1 MKTRKSVT
9 RSEVDTRHVS
19 SSKDNDVK
27 VPSFLEQL
35 LSKEYVTVDH
45 VPEQYKERFLTRGY
59 RQPYSSFL
67 DCLVSVCRPT
77 NETLNIW
84 THLLPLVYLIHYFRR
99 TFPCQVW
106 PLSQMDP
113 HYYPL
118 LAEELSALAYLLGS
132 VVAHTFNCMTPRIR
146 HICFFLDYTAIS
158 MFGAGGTCSTF
169 YYLRPLGV
177 DAFFLYLPNVYI
189 GLSCLCNIL
198 AMYLC
203 CASRHKWESSKFV
216 IRTLAFTLPFITGN
230 FPSYYRILNCVIT
243 GQECTSSL
251 LYIFFGSIAY
261 LFAAMFNSLRFPERK
276 FPSTFDIC
284 GHSHQWFHI
293 LTTVGTVC
301 HFWAV
306 HLELEARE
314 DQMEKL
320 LEGITFN
327 SSLGWTIGTLAVT
340 LSVAMWFGSKLTKE
354 GNLRT
359 ASKDKPQ

>member
-1 MKTRKSVT
+1 M
-9 RSEVDTRHVS
+9 
-19 SSKDNDVK
+19 
-27 VPSFLEQL
+27 EQL
-35 LSKEYVTVDH
+35 LNKKYITVNH

-84 THLLPLVYLIHYFRR
+84 THLLPLIYLIHYFRR

-118 LAEELSALAYLLGS
+118 LAEELSILAYLLFS
-132 VVAHTFNCMTPRIR
+132 VIAHTFNCMTPRIR
-146 HICFFLDYTAIS
+146 HICFFLDYAAIS
-158 MFGAGGTCSTF
+158 MFGVGAACAAF
-169 YYLRPLGV
+169 YYLRPIGV
-177 DAFFLYLPNVYI
+177 DAVFLSQPNVYI
-189 GLSCLCNIL
+189 GLSSLCNVL
-198 AMYLC
+198 AVYLC
-203 CASRHKWESSKFV
+203 CSSRHKWESSKYI
-216 IRTLAFTLPFITGN
+216 IRTLAFVLPFMTVN
-230 FPSYYRILNCVIT
+230 FPSYCRILNCVFT
-243 GQECTSSL
+243 GQECTRSL
-251 LYIFFGSIAY
+251 LYIFFCSIAY
-261 LFAAMFNSLRFPERK
+261 LIAAMFNSLRFPERK
-276 FPSTFDIC
+276 YTGVFDIC
-284 GHSHQWFHI
+284 GHSHQWFHVF
-293 LTTVGTVC
+293 TTVGTVY

-314 DQMEKL
+314 DQMGKL

-340 LSVAMWFGSKLTKE
+340 LSVALWFGSKLTEE